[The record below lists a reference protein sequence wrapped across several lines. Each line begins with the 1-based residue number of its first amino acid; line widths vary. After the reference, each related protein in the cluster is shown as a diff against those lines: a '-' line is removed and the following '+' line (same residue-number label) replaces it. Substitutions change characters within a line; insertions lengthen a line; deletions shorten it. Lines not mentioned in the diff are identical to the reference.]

1 MNSKCYFV
9 DKCNHKDCDTF
20 CLKFYKCNYYFE
32 LGLIPESKRYIFPLH
47 IDADGRDEQAFTRLS
62 SISKGIEKFVEDGN
76 NLYIYS
82 SIVGSGKT
90 SWAFRLLHSYIDKV
104 WYKKEMKAIVL
115 FVSVPRFLLELKSNI
130 SQKSQYVEEIEV
142 SVLDADLVV
151 WDDIGSKAGTEF
163 EVSHLLSIIDSRIN
177 NKKSNIYTSNLN
189 KEELHNLLGDRLY
202 SRIYNYSEC
211 IEFVGK
217 DKRGITYGN

>member
-104 WYKKEMKAIVL
+104 
-115 FVSVPRFLLELKSNI
+115 
-130 SQKSQYVEEIEV
+130 
-142 SVLDADLVV
+142 
-151 WDDIGSKAGTEF
+151 
-163 EVSHLLSIIDSRIN
+163 
-177 NKKSNIYTSNLN
+177 
-189 KEELHNLLGDRLY
+189 
-202 SRIYNYSEC
+202 
-211 IEFVGK
+211 
-217 DKRGITYGN
+217 